1 MTYAESLKY
10 LESLNVFGI
19 KPGLE
24 RITLL
29 AEKLSNPQN
38 FFSTIHVAG
47 TNGKGSTCAMLAE
60 ILKQAGFKVGLFTA
74 KDLKST
80 AKTFLKVNL
89 LKLLSW

>member
-1 MTYAESLKY
+1 MTYEESFKY

-29 AEKLSNPQN
+29 AEKLGNPQN
-38 FFSTIHVAG
+38 FFETVHITG

-60 ILKQAGFKVGLFTA
+60 IFKQV
-74 KDLKST
+74 
-80 AKTFLKVNL
+80 
-89 LKLLSW
+89 